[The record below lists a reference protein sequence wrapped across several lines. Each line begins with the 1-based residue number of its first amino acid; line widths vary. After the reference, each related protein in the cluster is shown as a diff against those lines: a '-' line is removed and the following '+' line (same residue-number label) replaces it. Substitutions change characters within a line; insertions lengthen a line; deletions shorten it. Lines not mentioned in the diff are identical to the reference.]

1 MKNIFIPTSTF
12 EKSYKRLKKKYPS
25 LKTDIEEFK
34 KEYNENPDIGDDLG
48 GGFRKVRV
56 AIKSKNRGKRGGA
69 RIITY
74 EIYLKTEDK
83 VVILVEL
90 YDKSEISTLSD
101 SDYETVL
108 KDFLDNHLL
117 DPIQYVWQK

>member
-1 MKNIFIPTSTF
+1 MENIFIPTSTF
-12 EKSYKRLKKKYPS
+12 EKSYKRLKKKYHS

-56 AIKSKNRGKRGGA
+56 AIKSKNKGKRGGA

-74 EIYLKTEDK
+74 EIFLKTEDK

-90 YDKSEISTLSD
+90 YDKSDISTLLD
-101 SDYETVL
+101 SDYETAL
-108 KDFLDNHLL
+108 KEFKVF
-117 DPIQYVWQK
+117 IR

>member
-1 MKNIFIPTSTF
+1 MENIFIPTSTF
-12 EKSYKRLKKKYPS
+12 EKSYKRLKKKYHS

-34 KEYNENPDIGDDLG
+34 REYNENPHIGDDLG

-56 AIKSKNRGKRGGA
+56 AIQSKNRGKRGGA

-74 EIYLKTEDK
+74 EIFLKTEDK

-101 SDYETVL
+101 SDYEAAL
-108 KDFLDNHLL
+108 NEFLDNHSS
-117 DPIQYVWQK
+117 